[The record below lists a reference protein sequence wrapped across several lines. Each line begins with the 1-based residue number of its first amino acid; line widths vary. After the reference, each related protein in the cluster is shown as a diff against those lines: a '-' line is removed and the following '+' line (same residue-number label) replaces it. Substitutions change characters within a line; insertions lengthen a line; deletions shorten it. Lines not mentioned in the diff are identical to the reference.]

1 MGGRASAFLLVG
13 FAALGLGLASLSAQ
27 TADAPPSDRKSG
39 FDYMGPDS
47 QAMQKDDLS
56 NPGMLGV
63 LDGEAMWNA
72 PAGTTQKSCAAC
84 HGDARESMKGV
95 AAKYP
100 LLDEATKTP
109 IDLVGRIDQCRVD
122 RQQAAALPRE
132 GRESLALTA
141 FVGLQSRGM
150 PLAPPDD
157 ARLTPFRKAG
167 EALYTRRMG
176 QLNFSCAQC
185 HDDNA
190 GGHLGSAPIPQ
201 AHPTGYPIYRLEWQ
215 SLGSLQRR
223 LRNCM
228 VGTRAEP
235 FAYGSPEFIN
245 LELYLNW
252 RARGMEVET
261 PGVRP

>member
-1 MGGRASAFLLVG
+1 MSMLARLAASALVLVLSC
-13 FAALGLGLASLSAQ
+13 APPSAQ
-27 TADAPPSDRKSG
+27 TAETPPAGRKSG

-63 LDGEAMWNA
+63 LDGEALWNA
-72 PAGTTQKSCAAC
+72 PAGKSQKSCASC
-84 HGDARESMKGV
+84 HSDARDSMKGV
-95 AAKYP
+95 AARYP
-100 LLDEATKTP
+100 VFDEAGGRP
-109 IDLVGRIDQCRVD
+109 IDLAGRIGQCREA
-122 RQQAAALPRE
+122 RQEAPALTRE
-132 GRESLALTA
+132 GRESLALTTY
-141 FVGLQSRGM
+141 VGHQSRGM
-150 PLAPPDD
+150 PLAPSTD
-157 ARLTPFRKAG
+157 ARLTPFRKSG

-215 SLGSLQRR
+215 ALGSLQRR

-228 VGTRAEP
+228 VGTRADA
-235 FAYGSPEFIN
+235 FAYGSPEFIE

-252 RARGMEVET
+252 RARGMEVES
-261 PGVRP
+261 PAVRP